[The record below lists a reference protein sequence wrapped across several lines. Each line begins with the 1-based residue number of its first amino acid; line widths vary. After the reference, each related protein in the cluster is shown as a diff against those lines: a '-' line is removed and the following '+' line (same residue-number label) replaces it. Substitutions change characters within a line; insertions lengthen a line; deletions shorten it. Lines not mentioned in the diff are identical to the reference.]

1 MQEKE
6 IAHKSEYEIRGIK
19 YIVTGYYSETSTETL
34 EDKLVRILSDNII
47 ENMKGKKD
55 VRK

>member
-1 MQEKE
+1 MEKK

-19 YIVTGYYSETSTETL
+19 YIVTGYYSENSTETL
-34 EDKLVRILSDNII
+34 EDKLVRILSDSII